1 MKKKFLI
8 IFIFL
13 ISSVNVFAAIDS
25 NIQTLF
31 HQANEAY
38 LSRDFKKAIE
48 LYTDLQKKEIQS
60 GDLFYNLGNTYYRTG
75 RVGWA
80 VYYYLKALQLE
91 PRDRDLVANFQA
103 VTSKRVDQFELSVS
117 SKVFQTFFFFND
129 FVTFKELAMIAL
141 VIHFIFFS
149 VLALYFFKGKH
160 TFIIPVFVF
169 GVLNLIFIFSG
180 VAKFYTE
187 QVQEIGVIVESAVP
201 VYSEPTEK
209 SIKLFDLHEGTIGEI
224 NDQIKDF
231 LKIRL
236 PDGKVGWLKAE
247 DVKEVR

>member
-8 IFIFL
+8 IFLFL
-13 ISSVNVFAAIDS
+13 ICPLNLFAAVDS
-25 NIQTLF
+25 NIQTIF

-48 LYTDLQKKEIQS
+48 LYTDLQKKGVQS
-60 GDLFYNLGNTYYRTG
+60 SDLFYNLGNTYYRTG

-80 VYYYLKALQLE
+80 VFYYLKALRLE

-129 FVTFKELAMIAL
+129 FVTFKELAILAL
-141 VIHFIFFS
+141 MIHFIFFGL
-149 VLALYFFKGKH
+149 LAFYFFKGKH
-160 TFIIPVFVF
+160 SLIIPVFVF
-169 GVLNLIFIFSG
+169 GVLNLIFISSG

-187 QVQEIGVIVESAVP
+187 QVQVIGVVVESSIP

-236 PDGKVGWLKAE
+236 LDGKVGWLKTA
-247 DVKEVR
+247 DIQQIK

>member
-1 MKKKFLI
+1 MKKFLL
-8 IFIFL
+8 IFFL
-13 ISSVNVFAAIDS
+13 LVVSSVNLFAAVDS
-25 NIQTLF
+25 NVQTIF

-38 LSRDFKKAIE
+38 LARDFKKAVE
-48 LYTDLQKKEIQS
+48 LYTDLQKKGIQS

-80 VYYYLKALQLE
+80 VYYYMKALQLE

-117 SKVFQTFFFFND
+117 SKIFQTFFFLND
-129 FVTFKELAMIAL
+129 FVTFKELALMTL
-141 VIHFIFFS
+141 MIHFVFFGL
-149 VLALYFFKGKH
+149 LALYFFKEKH
-160 TFIIPVFVF
+160 SLIIPLFIF
-169 GVLNLIFIFSG
+169 GVLNLILISSG

-187 QVQEIGVIVESAVP
+187 QVQDLGVIVESNVP
-201 VYSEPTEK
+201 VYSEPTDK

-231 LKIRL
+231 LKIHL
-236 PDGKVGWLKAE
+236 PDGKVGWMKAG
-247 DVKEVR
+247 DIQQVK